1 MLRLISSLC
10 LAAMAVANTP
20 MPHPD
25 TLQRSLAEMAKRSL
39 VGAGCDQTLGGTDF
53 KYVSNLAKLK
63 LPQPF
68 YTILLACSD
77 HNTCPTI
84 YEYLEL

>member
-1 MLRLISSLC
+1 MSRLLFIAT
-10 LAAMAVANTP
+10 AALVATSACATNITP

-25 TLQRSLAEMAKRSL
+25 TMQRSLAEMAKRSL

-68 YTILLACSD
+68 YHSPGVLRS
-77 HNTCPTI
+77 
-84 YEYLEL
+84 

>member
-1 MLRLISSLC
+1 MLRLISGLC

-39 VGAGCDQTLGGTDF
+39 GAGCDQTLGGTDF
-53 KYVSNLAKLK
+53 KYVSIS
-63 LPQPF
+63 Q
-68 YTILLACSD
+68 S
-77 HNTCPTI
+77 
-84 YEYLEL
+84 